1 MHMKLKTLVLHNF
14 KGISDFTLTTNGKNA
29 SIHAANG
36 VGKTTLYDA
45 FQWLLFGKDSSGRKD
60 FEVKPIGAPRGIEV
74 SVEALFDIDGKE
86 AKLKKVLKEN
96 WVKQKGKLEAEFK
109 GNETMCYIDDVPTRI
124 TPYNAYIKRICSEDI
139 FKLLTNPMA
148 FNTQM
153 KWQDRRKLLF
163 EICGDKSD
171 EDVIASSAELA
182 ELEELKSHHSVEDY
196 KKILTEQ
203 KKAINR
209 ELESLPIR
217 IEESYAQVIKVDTES
232 AKSKLD
238 SLTDEYKRLLAAM
251 QEIENGTDIA
261 EAQCRLTDVQQQMKS
276 LEMTNEQFIHEQKQS
291 AIREIEKQRSD
302 LMDQLSEIQNECIT
316 AKSLMQN
323 AASQVETQSV
333 LRKKLLAR
341 YAELDKAEES
351 IQFVCP
357 TCGQDIPKEDIQK
370 SRDAI
375 AKEKQSVLEAGKTAA
390 SQLESA
396 KAEQTRQENQFNLYE
411 NKKIELKIQIR
422 ELVMQDFTPQNIT
435 GYEDKRVPLAKKI
448 DELNQQLADLKAN
461 AQERLREVKTQ
472 CADVESKINHC
483 KAMIQQDE
491 VNKNI
496 LARIETYDAQQKE
509 YAVKLEQIEKGVY
522 LCDLF
527 TKQKVKLVTDSIN
540 AKFRLARFKLF
551 DQQINGGISDCCEV
565 TFDGVPYNDL
575 NSAMRINIGL
585 DIVATLQQ
593 HYDCFPPIWIDN
605 AESVTDIYSL
615 DCQMIRLYVSAV
627 HCELFVDTDD

>member
-14 KGISDFTLTTNGKNA
+14 KGISDFTLAMNGKNT

-60 FEVKPIGAPRGIEV
+60 FEVKPIGAPRGVEV
-74 SVEALFDIDGKE
+74 SVEALFDIDEKE
-86 AKLKKVLKEN
+86 VKLKKLLKEN
-96 WVKQKGKLEAEFK
+96 WVKQKGKLESEFK

-196 KKILTEQ
+196 KKILVEQ
-203 KKAINR
+203 KKAVNR

-217 IEESYAQVIKVDTES
+217 IEESYAQVIKVDSEA
-232 AKSKLD
+232 AKSKLTV
-238 SLTDEYKRLLAAM
+238 LTEDYKHLLAAIR
-251 QEIENGTDIA
+251 EIESGADIA
-261 EAQCRLTDVQQQMKS
+261 EAQCRLTDVQQQMKT

-291 AIREIEKQRSD
+291 AIKEIEKQR
-302 LMDQLSEIQNECIT
+302 LALLEQLSEIQDESNK

-323 AASQVETQSV
+323 ADSRVGTQLI
-333 LRKKLLAR
+333 LRKKLLER
-341 YAELDKAEES
+341 YAELEKAEKS
-351 IQFVCP
+351 IEFVCP
-357 TCGQDIPKEDIQK
+357 TCGQDIPEEDIQK

-375 AKEKQSVLEAGKTAA
+375 AKEKESVLEAGKTAA
-390 SQLESA
+390 SQLECA
-396 KAEQTRQENQFNLYE
+396 KIEQTHQENQFNLYE
-411 NKKIELKIQIR
+411 NKKIKLKAQIQA
-422 ELVMQDFTPQNIT
+422 LVMQDFTPQSIT
-435 GYEDKRVPLAKKI
+435 GYEDKRAPLAKRI
-448 DELNQQLADLKAN
+448 DELHQQLADLKTN
-461 AQERLREVKTQ
+461 AQERLREVKKQ
-472 CADVESKINHC
+472 CADVESKIDHC
-483 KAMIQQDE
+483 KAMVQQE
-491 VNKNI
+491 EINKSI
-496 LARIETYDAQQKE
+496 LARIEKYDAQQKE
-509 YAVKLEQIEKGVY
+509 YAIKLEQIEKGLY

-540 AKFRLARFKLF
+540 AKFKLARFKLF
-551 DQQINGGISDCCEV
+551 DQQINGGIADCCEV

-585 DIVATLQQ
+585 DVVATLQQ
-593 HYDCFPPIWIDN
+593 HYSCFPPIWIDN

-615 DCQMIRLYVSAV
+615 NCQMIRLYVSAT
-627 HCELFVDTDD
+627 HRELFVDTED